1 MKKLLLLLIIL
12 VTGIA
17 SLTAQK
23 GIGFN
28 GYINDL
34 QGNPIINQQ
43 ILIAIDSSVYPY
55 VQTLHHN
62 IYSHPDGSF
71 SFYEPNIPYS
81 SFPLKVLV
89 YTFDCEY
96 ERTGYEIT
104 FYYDNI
110 IADSVFIEICTQTT
124 NTHIDISIDTSNQ
137 ICPTFTTLQ
146 NSGTNEWV
154 YIYETFEWYSG
165 TNMIGQ
171 GSEIQYLF
179 EDQYNDI
186 ELKAIL
192 KDSIT
197 GFIIED
203 NLSTATNII
212 FPSDRFHILA
222 GNIISEGMP
231 IDSGTA
237 VLLRECNSIYE
248 FVDTLHFDT
257 LGYYYFNNIPQ
268 CNYLVKIIDAYKSS
282 CQLPIIPTY
291 LSDELQWNQST
302 HEYLLQDEYNKDIN
316 LHLKECIF
324 GPGQIYGYI
333 VPQPNIEHDI
343 ILYNTSMEALNITR
357 AYVDGLFYFND
368 LPYGNYIL
376 YSERY
381 GYSSMSNTVN
391 INQDEPSAIVYLQ
404 NVSGEEEIEN
414 QKLNI
419 FPNPSSGL
427 VYFNK
432 CQIDYIE
439 VYDTKGQLVLL
450 DNSKQSKIDISILKD
465 GIYYIRIYTNDNTV
479 FSKKVIKYSP

>member
-1 MKKLLLLLIIL
+1 MRKLLLLLIIL
-12 VTGIA
+12 ITGIYSA
-17 SLTAQK
+17 TAQK
-23 GIGFN
+23 GIGVN
-28 GYINDL
+28 GYINDI

-55 VQTLHHN
+55 VQTLYHD

-96 ERTGYEIT
+96 EREGYEIT

-124 NTHIDISIDTSNQ
+124 NSHIDISIDTSNQ
-137 ICPTFTTLQ
+137 SCPTFTTLQ
-146 NSGTNEWV
+146 NSGTTEWDHL
-154 YIYETFEWYSG
+154 YETFEWYNNG
-165 TNMIGQ
+165 NLIGQ
-171 GSEIQYLF
+171 GLERQYLF
-179 EDQYNDI
+179 EEQYNEI

-203 NLSTATNII
+203 NLSAVRNII

-222 GNIISEGMP
+222 GNIISDGIP
-231 IDSGTA
+231 INSGTA
-237 VLLRECNSIYE
+237 ILLRECNSIYE

-268 CNYLVKIIDAYKSS
+268 CNYLVKVIDAYQSS
-282 CQLPIIPTY
+282 SQLPIIPTY
-291 LSDELQWNQST
+291 LSNGLQWEQCN
-302 HEYLLQDEYNKDIN
+302 HEFLLHDEYNKDIN
-316 LHLKECIF
+316 LCLKDNIF
-324 GPGQIYGYI
+324 GHGQINGYI
-333 VPQPNIEHDI
+333 IPQPNIEYDV
-343 ILYNTSMEALNITR
+343 ILYNASMEALSITR
-357 AYVDGLFYFND
+357 AYVDGIFYFND

-391 INQDEPSAIVYLQ
+391 LNYDEPSAVVYLQ
-404 NVSGEEEIEN
+404 NASGEEEFEN
-414 QKLNI
+414 QKLNL

-432 CQIDYIE
+432 SQVEYIE
-439 VYDTKGQLVLL
+439 VYNTKGQLVLL
-450 DNSKQSKIDISILKD
+450 DKNKESKIDISILED
-465 GIYYIRIYTNDNTV
+465 GIYYIKLHTSDNTIL
-479 FSKKVIKYSP
+479 SNKIIKQSQ